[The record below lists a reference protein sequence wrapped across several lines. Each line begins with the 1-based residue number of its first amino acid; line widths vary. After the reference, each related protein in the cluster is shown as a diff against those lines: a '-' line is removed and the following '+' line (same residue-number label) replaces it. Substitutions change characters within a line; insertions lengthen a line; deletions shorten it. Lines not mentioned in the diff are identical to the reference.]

1 MTSYKTMQNFAAQ
14 LERNIASSE
23 LCKTKVVVTPSSVK
37 EKGVVIKVSF
47 LKTNPETQY
56 QAKQKTRRVKLRV
69 SVCGTVESQTGLE
82 QAVELIEKLDEYL
95 SSQTLRLE
103 ETVEGKNAMQTVS
116 KIPNTRIQQII
127 NQEDSFF
134 SNPDSTEVQDVQD
147 DRTVIITF
155 PEDV

>member
-1 MTSYKTMQNFAAQ
+1 MTSYKTMQKFTAQ

-23 LCKTKVVVTPSSVK
+23 LCKTKVVVTPSSVN
-37 EKGVVIKVSF
+37 EKGVVIKVSL
-47 LKTNPETQY
+47 LKTTPEKEY

-95 SSQTLRLE
+95 SSENLRLE
-103 ETVEGKNAMQTVS
+103 ETVEGENAMQVIS

-127 NQEDSFF
+127 SPEDSFF
-134 SNPDSTEVQDVQD
+134 YSPDSTEVQDVQD
-147 DRTVIITF
+147 DRTVLITF